1 MAKEKQKEKTAVK
14 AISKE
19 ELESAIKALKVG
31 AEVKISHKIV
41 EGDKERTGVFQGTVI
56 KIRGDKDNK
65 TITVRKLS
73 RGIGVERIFPL
84 NSPIITKIE
93 IKKYRKVRRAK
104 LYYLRK
110 KKGLETKLKEVTIE
124 SKT

>member
-19 ELESAIKALKVG
+19 ELESVIKALKVG

-41 EGDKERTGVFQGTVI
+41 EGDKERTQVFQGTVI

>member
-1 MAKEKQKEKTAVK
+1 
-14 AISKE
+14 
-19 ELESAIKALKVG
+19 
-31 AEVKISHKIV
+31 
-41 EGDKERTGVFQGTVI
+41 VI

-93 IKKYRKVRRAK
+93 VKKYRKVRRAK

-110 KKGLETKLKEVTIE
+110 KKGLETKLKEVSVE

>member
-14 AISKE
+14 TISKE

-41 EGDKERTGVFQGTVI
+41 EGDKERTQVFQGTVI

>member
-41 EGDKERTGVFQGTVI
+41 EGDKERIGVFQGTVI

>member
-14 AISKE
+14 TISKE